1 TSTEQNLATL
11 GSKAFRRALSPEN
24 IKVGFKRTGIWP
36 LNPNALDEDMGPSR
50 AFDTSVH
57 DESYTAEN
65 MMSLSRSDLE
75 VPSNEKE
82 NIDDEIVFN
91 TQPNQ
96 ELDDQHIQINPGASI
111 HQQSTIE
118 IGGSQSDESLTL
130 PTQDSPPDWM
140 KEVALNLG
148 VNINCSDEDVS
159 LSMPSEPTLLNESE
173 LVHYYVNTLV
183 DKENDATLETDE
195 VEVTGEI
202 HDEAFERNKD
212 QRTF

>member
-1 TSTEQNLATL
+1 
-11 GSKAFRRALSPEN
+11 
-24 IKVGFKRTGIWP
+24 
-36 LNPNALDEDMGPSR
+36 
-50 AFDTSVH
+50 
-57 DESYTAEN
+57 EN

-96 ELDDQHIQINPGASI
+96 ELDYQHIQINPSASV

-130 PTQDSPPDWM
+130 PTQDSPPNWM

-159 LSMPSEPTLLNESE
+159 LFMPSKPALLNEFE
-173 LVHYYVNTLV
+173 LVHYYVNTQD

-202 HDEAFERNKD
+202 HDEPFERNKD
-212 QRTF
+212 QRTLSKFLKLSMERVKQSSRSISDVVVRLSRESQLITTDQYMELLMEKEKRKKEIA